1 MCIRDRNESAFKKM
15 KKDAVLLNLGRGGK
29 MCIRDRDLTDGK
41 MDIPDVIVE
50 DEIQKEQYMTFKC
63 ADEIY
68 GISIKYVN
76 EIIGLSQIT
85 KVPETQDYLIGLIN
99 LRGKIIPVIDVR
111 IRFGKEPLEYNDRT
125 CVIVIDVKSTV
136 IGLIVD
142 AIDEVAAFAENEI
155 TPPPS
160 VSDLAM
166 QAKKYVFGIGRVN
179 GEVKLLLDPDK
190 LINDPEPEKDDE
202 AEDETEEE

>member
-1 MCIRDRNESAFKKM
+1 M
-15 KKDAVLLNLGRGGK
+15 
-29 MCIRDRDLTDGK
+29 DLTDGK

-63 ADEIY
+63 SDEIY

-160 VSDLAM
+160 VSDLAI

-202 AEDETEEE
+202 AEEE

>member
-1 MCIRDRNESAFKKM
+1 M
-15 KKDAVLLNLGRGGK
+15 
-29 MCIRDRDLTDGK
+29 DLTDGK

-63 ADEIY
+63 SDEIY

-160 VSDLAM
+160 VSDLAI

-202 AEDETEEE
+202 AEDETQQSVSEI

>member
-1 MCIRDRNESAFKKM
+1 M
-15 KKDAVLLNLGRGGK
+15 
-29 MCIRDRDLTDGK
+29 DLTDGK

-63 ADEIY
+63 SDEIY

-160 VSDLAM
+160 VSNLAM

>member
-1 MCIRDRNESAFKKM
+1 M
-15 KKDAVLLNLGRGGK
+15 
-29 MCIRDRDLTDGK
+29 DLTDGK
-41 MDIPDVIVE
+41 MYIPDVIVE

-63 ADEIY
+63 SDEIY

-160 VSDLAM
+160 VSDLAI

>member
-1 MCIRDRNESAFKKM
+1 M
-15 KKDAVLLNLGRGGK
+15 
-29 MCIRDRDLTDGK
+29 DLTDGK

-63 ADEIY
+63 SDEIY

-179 GEVKLLLDPDK
+179 GEVKILLDPDK

>member
-1 MCIRDRNESAFKKM
+1 M
-15 KKDAVLLNLGRGGK
+15 
-29 MCIRDRDLTDGK
+29 DLTDGK

-63 ADEIY
+63 SDEIY

-160 VSDLAM
+160 VSYLAI

>member
-1 MCIRDRNESAFKKM
+1 M
-15 KKDAVLLNLGRGGK
+15 
-29 MCIRDRDLTDGK
+29 DLTDGK

-63 ADEIY
+63 SDEIY

-160 VSDLAM
+160 GSDLAM

>member
-1 MCIRDRNESAFKKM
+1 M
-15 KKDAVLLNLGRGGK
+15 
-29 MCIRDRDLTDGK
+29 DLTDGK

-63 ADEIY
+63 SDEIY

-136 IGLIVD
+136 IGLVVD

>member
-1 MCIRDRNESAFKKM
+1 M
-15 KKDAVLLNLGRGGK
+15 
-29 MCIRDRDLTDGK
+29 DLTDGK

-63 ADEIY
+63 SDEIY

-142 AIDEVAAFAENEI
+142 TIDEVAAFAENEI

>member
-1 MCIRDRNESAFKKM
+1 M
-15 KKDAVLLNLGRGGK
+15 
-29 MCIRDRDLTDGK
+29 DLTDGK

-63 ADEIY
+63 SDEIY

-160 VSDLAM
+160 VSDLAI

-202 AEDETEEE
+202 AKDETEEE

>member
-1 MCIRDRNESAFKKM
+1 M
-15 KKDAVLLNLGRGGK
+15 
-29 MCIRDRDLTDGK
+29 DLTDGK

-63 ADEIY
+63 SDEIY

-142 AIDEVAAFAENEI
+142 AIDEVEAFAENEI

>member
-1 MCIRDRNESAFKKM
+1 M
-15 KKDAVLLNLGRGGK
+15 
-29 MCIRDRDLTDGK
+29 DLTDGK

-63 ADEIY
+63 SDEIY

-85 KVPETQDYLIGLIN
+85 KVPETQDYLIVLIN